1 MEQLLFRLTKITTK
15 NEKSPVWGYVPVSA
29 QVLHRFS
36 KKEKKKKRNLLLIS
50 REIETLTIS
59 ETSYC
64 ILEPLKTF

>member
-36 KKEKKKKRNLLLIS
+36 KKEKKKKKEPSVDFKRN
-50 REIETLTIS
+50 RD
-59 ETSYC
+59 SYH
-64 ILEPLKTF
+64 F